1 MDLISEVQSASWQGD
16 KYGDERAAKGS
27 FQWNWRDD
35 HIMRWINNFVKIT
48 RERTMGNVDRVIHER
63 SGQLR
68 RSLYWQTFA
77 ASGGDEQVFRAR
89 YIYYAKFLEIGVGI
103 RNPYN
108 GPVPPIR
115 TPQWGPITI
124 PTRKLKG
131 RPHVVTEMRTQA
143 KHFRAYA
150 TKYFAFAGLVYMVYS
165 AGQTVEARHAI
176 NRALFW
182 LNTKDRFQR

>member
-1 MDLISEVQSASWQGD
+1 MADLLSEIQGASWIGD
-16 KYGDERAAKGS
+16 KYGDKILS
-27 FQWNWRDD
+27 WKWDWRDD
-35 HIMRWINNFVKIT
+35 YIMKWINNFTKIA
-48 RERTMGNVDRVIHER
+48 RERTMGNYDRVIHER
-63 SGQLR
+63 SGHLK
-68 RSLYWQTFA
+68 RSLYWMTFA
-77 ASGGDEQVFRAR
+77 ASGGDEQVLRAR
-89 YIYYAKFLEIGVGI
+89 YIYYAKFLELGVGI

-108 GPVPPIR
+108 GPVPPI
-115 TPQWGPITI
+115 PHKKWKPIAI
-124 PTRKLKG
+124 PTRKMKG
-131 RPHVVTEMRTQA
+131 RPHVVAEMRTQA